1 MNYRYAALI
10 VLVTALGTIATRAVP
25 FIMFGNSK
33 REIPKAVLY
42 LGKVLPS
49 AVMAALV
56 IYSLKHVSFLTVSLW
71 VNEIIAVVATA
82 AIHVWRRNTLL
93 SIGIGTAIYM
103 VLAQGNFF

>member
-10 VLVTALGTIATRAVP
+10 VLVTALGTIATRALP

-42 LGKVLPS
+42 LGRVLPS

-56 IYSLKHVSFLTVSLW
+56 VYSLKHISFISVSQW
-71 VNEIIAVVATA
+71 VNEIIAVAATA
-82 AIHVWRRNTLL
+82 AIHAWRRNTLL
-93 SIGIGTAIYM
+93 SIGIGTVLYM
-103 VLAQGNFF
+103 VLTQGNFF